1 MNQVLKQS
9 LVLATALVSFDAALV
24 KAFAPGSLGFSQS
37 SVKAND
43 QVKPLFSSLDDD
55 ELSRLIGKRSQ
66 IKRKKREDLPS
77 EDDFMES
84 LESDSLDL
92 EKMPEFQTKRV
103 ARAPKKSKEEEK
115 TKTET
120 KDEPVFV
127 DYYADYVSMPP
138 NQDNFCNERN

>member
-1 MNQVLKQS
+1 MNQILKQS
-9 LVLATALVSFDAALV
+9 LLVIAALV
-24 KAFAPGSLGFSQS
+24 PFNSALVNAFAPGSLGFSQS
-37 SVKAND
+37 SVKANG
-43 QVKPLFSSLDDD
+43 QIKPLFSSLDDD

-77 EDDFMES
+77 EDDLMES

-103 ARAPKKSKEEEK
+103 ARAPKKSKEEK
-115 TKTET
+115 KAKTET

-138 NQDNFCNERN
+138 THDNFCNEKN